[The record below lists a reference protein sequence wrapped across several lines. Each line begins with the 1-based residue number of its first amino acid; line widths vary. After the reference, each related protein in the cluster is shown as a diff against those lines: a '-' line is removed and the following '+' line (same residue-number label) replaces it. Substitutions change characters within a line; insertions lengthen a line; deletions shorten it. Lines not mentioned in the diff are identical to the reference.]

1 MNLSIDEWKNYQVSK
16 ILNIFNGK
24 GITKDEIEENQG
36 DFTVVQS
43 GEENNGVL
51 GKIDLNYCKRLKY
64 TLSEQECLTVARSGS
79 AGFVSFQVHGC
90 VVGDSAKILLLDDD
104 IANTSRYVF
113 IRTVLTSNRFKYA
126 YGRKVTESKYMS
138 DIIKLPTLKN
148 EDGSY
153 AIDDSKRFSDE
164 GYIPDWKFMD
174 KYISSLHHKPLTT
187 SNREKGKISINTDK
201 WKDFEFGRLIKKIYK
216 AHAYV
221 KDELEEIEIDNP
233 NAIRYITRTA
243 ENNGCEMIVNKE
255 SLEYIEEENAITIG
269 DTTATCFY
277 QSESFVTGDHMV
289 VIRAD
294 WLDEI
299 VGIFITTILNKEQY
313 KYSYGRAFIMDR
325 IKDTIIKLPIL
336 RAKDG
341 KPVID
346 NDLKYSDKGYVPD
359 WNYMRIFLRSLPYGD
374 RLN

>member
-1 MNLSIDEWKNYQVSK
+1 
-16 ILNIFNGK
+16 
-24 GITKDEIEENQG
+24 
-36 DFTVVQS
+36 
-43 GEENNGVL
+43 
-51 GKIDLNYCKRLKY
+51 
-64 TLSEQECLTVARSGS
+64 
-79 AGFVSFQVHGC
+79 
-90 VVGDSAKILLLDDD
+90 
-104 IANTSRYVF
+104 
-113 IRTVLTSNRFKYA
+113 
-126 YGRKVTESKYMS
+126 
-138 DIIKLPTLKN
+138 
-148 EDGSY
+148 
-153 AIDDSKRFSDE
+153 
-164 GYIPDWKFMD
+164 
-174 KYISSLHHKPLTT
+174 
-187 SNREKGKISINTDK
+187 
-201 WKDFEFGRLIKKIYK
+201 
-216 AHAYV
+216 
-221 KDELEEIEIDNP
+221 
-233 NAIRYITRTA
+233 
-243 ENNGCEMIVNKE
+243 MIVNKE